1 MAIAIRRRSSSAH
14 RNLFRTRNR
23 ERVDGPPA
31 RLPARGAFGL
41 GAFPF
46 FRSIGGRRSSS
57 AHRNLTR
64 SYREDLRL
72 FGTPWGRFGLVA
84 MVVVFLVLP
93 AVVQDDFWLS
103 VLIYVGITAVGAIGL
118 NLLTGYCG
126 QISLGHAFF
135 IGAGAYVAARIG
147 GDLGLPLPLWL
158 LASALVGGALG
169 GLIGPFTLR
178 LRGHY
183 LAIVTLG
190 LIFVG
195 EHLWRNLTL
204 VTGGNSGTSV
214 NTDVAIG
221 PVNFDALTI
230 AGETYSRNQGYFWL
244 VWGLVAVVALLP
256 KNLVRTRPGRAL
268 QAVRDRDQ
276 AAEVIGVRAGRY
288 KIGAF
293 MISSAIASMAGALFG
308 SYQQFVSPD
317 EWNLLLSIQ
326 YIAIVIV
333 GGLGTIFGSVLGAI
347 FVGALP
353 ALIDR
358 YSAAIPGV
366 RTSVGGDGFI
376 SVFALNQAIFGIL
389 IVLFLVLEPRGLA
402 GIWLRVKNYF
412 KAWPFSY

>member
-1 MAIAIRRRSSSAH
+1 M
-14 RNLFRTRNR
+14 
-23 ERVDGPPA
+23 G
-31 RLPARGAFGL
+31 
-41 GAFPF
+41 
-46 FRSIGGRRSSS
+46 

-64 SYREDLRL
+64 SYADELRL
-72 FGTPWGRFGLVA
+72 FGTPAAKVGLGLLVA
-84 MVVVFLVLP
+84 VFLLLP
-93 AVVQDDFWLS
+93 TVVHDDFWLS

-135 IGAGAYVAARIG
+135 IGSGAYVAAQ
-147 GDLGLPLPLWL
+147 
-158 LASALVGGALG
+158 VGGALELPLPVWLLGAALAGAVLG
-169 GLIGPFTLR
+169 GLVGPFTLR

-190 LIFVG
+190 LVFIG
-195 EHLWRNLTL
+195 EHLWRNLTPI
-204 VTGGNSGTSV
+204 TGGNSGTAVQASP
-214 NTDVAIG
+214 AIG
-221 PVNFDALTI
+221 PVDFDGLTLL
-230 AGETYSRNQGYFWL
+230 GESYSRNQGWFWL
-244 VWGLVAVVALLP
+244 VWGLVAIVALLA

-293 MISSAIASMAGALFG
+293 MLSSAIASAAGALFG

-333 GGLGTIFGSVLGAI
+333 GGLGTIFGSVLGAV

-358 YSAAIPGV
+358 YSDAIPGV

-376 SVFALNQAIFGIL
+376 SVFALNQALFGVL

-402 GIWLRVKNYF
+402 GIWLRVKTYF
-412 KAWPFSY
+412 KTWPFSY

>member
-1 MAIAIRRRSSSAH
+1 MAK
-14 RNLFRTRNR
+14 
-23 ERVDGPPA
+23 P
-31 RLPARGAFGL
+31 
-41 GAFPF
+41 
-46 FRSIGGRRSSS
+46 
-57 AHRNLTR
+57 HRNLTR
-64 SYREDLRL
+64 AYAQDLRL
-72 FGTPWGRFGLVA
+72 FGTPWAKAGLA
-84 MVVVFLVLP
+84 MMILVVVLLP
-93 AVVQDDFWLS
+93 TILHDDFWLS
-103 VLIYVGITAVGAIGL
+103 ILVYVGITAVGAIGL

-135 IGAGAYVAARIG
+135 IGAGAYCTAIVG

-158 LASALVGGALG
+158 LAAALVGAALG
-169 GLIGPFTLR
+169 GVIGPFALR
-178 LRGHY
+178 LRGNY

-195 EHLWRNLTL
+195 EHLWRNLKD

-214 NTDVAIG
+214 AAPPAVG
-221 PVNFDALTI
+221 PVDFSRLEI
-230 AGETYSRNQGYFWL
+230 AGEVYSRNQGYFWL
-244 VWGLVAVVALLP
+244 VWGLVALIALLA

-293 MISSAIASMAGALFG
+293 MVSSAIAAVAGALFG

-333 GGLGTIFGSVLGAI
+333 GGLGTIFGSILGAV

-358 YSAAIPGV
+358 YSADIPGV
-366 RTSVGGDGFI
+366 RTSVGGEGFI
-376 SVFALNQAIFGIL
+376 SIFALNQAIFGVL

-402 GIWLRVKNYF
+402 GIWLRVKTYF